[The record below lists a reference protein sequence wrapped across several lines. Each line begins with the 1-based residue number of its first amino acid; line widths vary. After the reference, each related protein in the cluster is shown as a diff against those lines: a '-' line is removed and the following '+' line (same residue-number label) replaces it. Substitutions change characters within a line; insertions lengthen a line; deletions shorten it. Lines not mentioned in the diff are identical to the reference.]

1 MVDGSEENMSD
12 AVSTPYAP
20 FPDEPAYDMGE
31 EQNEYSRG
39 PFLFL
44 VALIVL
50 AAFGGV
56 VYVAYQ
62 QGLRE
67 GQRTPPP
74 TIAAKPGPIRDKPA
88 EPGGLQEP
96 YQDKFVLNGGDAATD
111 ISVLQGPEEPVARP
125 LPVEAVIPEEP
136 VIVEEALRSAAG
148 EPTIADLIDESRQ
161 VDAGAALAVIDIEPD
176 PIPVAEPMIIERAR
190 PTAPEPVATE
200 LEIAEPDAVAVE
212 PASVVEDKVEVAVIP
227 DPATNAG
234 TEPASVPVVPEPKAD
249 RSQVTGSLNASSG
262 SWVVQVASVK
272 GDQAQAQQKAD
283 TIGQA
288 YQSTLASLALEVK
301 RADLGDKGVYYRVRI
316 GPFAD
321 KSGANTVCQKLKGE
335 GQDCFVAKP

>member
-1 MVDGSEENMSD
+1 MADGSEEKMSD

-20 FPDEPAYDMGE
+20 FPDEPAYDMSE

-88 EPGGLQEP
+88 DPGGLEEP
-96 YQDKFVLNGGDAATD
+96 YQDKFVLNGEDAGTD
-111 ISVLQGPEEPVARP
+111 ISLLQGPEEPVARP
-125 LPVEAVIPEEP
+125 LPVEEAIPEEP
-136 VIVEEALRSAAG
+136 VDVEESIRSAAA
-148 EPTIADLIDESRQ
+148 EPTIADLIDESRA
-161 VDAGAALAVIDIEPD
+161 VDAGAALAVIDVEPD
-176 PIPVAEPMIIERAR
+176 PVPVAEPMIIERAR
-190 PTAPEPVATE
+190 PPAPEPEPVAEEPEAVPLEVTRAPEPVE
-200 LEIAEPDAVAVE
+200 LAVV
-212 PASVVEDKVEVAVIP
+212 P
-227 DPATNAG
+227 DP
-234 TEPASVPVVPEPKAD
+234 EPEAPAQEMRAAAPEGD
-249 RSQVTGSLNASSG
+249 RTQVTGSLNPSSG
-262 SWVVQVASVK
+262 NWVVQVASVK
-272 GDQAQAQQKAD
+272 GDEAQAQRRAD
-283 TIGQA
+283 SIGES

-301 RADLGDKGVYYRVRI
+301 RADLGDKGIYYRVRI
-316 GPFAD
+316 GPFAE
-321 KSGANTVCQKLKGE
+321 KSGANEICQKLKGE

>member
-1 MVDGSEENMSD
+1 MTNGSEENMSD

-20 FPDEPAYDMGE
+20 FPDEPAYDMSE
-31 EQNEYSRG
+31 DQNEYSRG

-96 YQDKFVLNGGDAATD
+96 YQDKFVLNGEDAGTD
-111 ISVLQGPEEPVARP
+111 IAVLQGPEEPVARP
-125 LPVEAVIPEEP
+125 LPAEEAVPEEP
-136 VIVEEALRSAAG
+136 VVVEEAIRSAAA
-148 EPTIADLIDESRQ
+148 EPTIADLIDESRT
-161 VDAGAALAVIDIEPD
+161 VDAGAALAVIDVEPD
-176 PIPVAEPMIIERAR
+176 PVPVAEPMIIERAR
-190 PTAPEPVATE
+190 PAAPQPVQAEPEAVPVELKPAVEETMDLAVVPDPEPEPAAAQRQAEVSSPAAPE
-200 LEIAEPDAVAVE
+200 
-212 PASVVEDKVEVAVIP
+212 
-227 DPATNAG
+227 
-234 TEPASVPVVPEPKAD
+234 AD
-249 RSQVTGSLNASSG
+249 MAQVTGALNPSSG
-262 SWVVQVASVK
+262 SYVVQVASVK
-272 GDQAQAQQKAD
+272 GDQAQAQRRAD
-283 TIGQA
+283 SVSQT
-288 YQSTLASLALEVK
+288 YRSTLGSLAVGVK
-301 RADLGDKGVYYRVRI
+301 RADLGAKGVYYRVRI

-321 KSGANTVCQKLKGE
+321 KAGANDVCQKLKGA